1 MERVMGAADACL
13 VCMYIMTSKNMSKRV
28 YLEEVIDR
36 VVLFIKYQL
45 HNTIFPSYDLTY
57 RLDNKKKDG
66 RRKKTQVSEKGIL
79 VLYTK
84 IAELVNLVAELLN
97 IQVLTDTSILH
108 ASSMGVSP
116 FFVEN
121 VSELQLACLKLVTTV
136 SRICFFKRVLPTFKL
151 YCRYSQSM
159 KHIDDYY

>member
-1 MERVMGAADACL
+1 MGAADACL
-13 VCMYIMTSKNMSKRV
+13 VCMYVMTSKNMSKRV

-136 SRICFFKRVLPTFKL
+136 SR
-151 YCRYSQSM
+151 YSF
-159 KHIDDYY
+159 Y

>member
-1 MERVMGAADACL
+1 MGAADASL
-13 VCMYIMTSKNMSKRV
+13 ICMYIMTSKNMSKRV

-36 VVLFIKYQL
+36 VVLYLKYQL
-45 HNTIFPSYDLTY
+45 HNTIFPSFDLTY

-136 SRICFFKRVLPTFKL
+136 SFSISICYNAVFNFELF
-151 YCRYSQSM
+151 YCRYSRSM
-159 KHIDDYY
+159 RHIDDCY